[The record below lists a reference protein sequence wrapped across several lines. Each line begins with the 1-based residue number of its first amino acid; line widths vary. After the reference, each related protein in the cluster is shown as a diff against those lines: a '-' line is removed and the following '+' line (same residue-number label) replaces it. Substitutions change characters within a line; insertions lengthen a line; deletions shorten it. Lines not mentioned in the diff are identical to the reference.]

1 MEPSNLI
8 GNAGNLSDT
17 PAQFIRP
24 APLLGEHTEEI
35 LTRFGYDRE
44 AIESLRV
51 RGVI

>member
-8 GNAGNLSDT
+8 GNAGKLSDT

-24 APLLGEHTEEI
+24 APLLGEHTDEI
-35 LTRFGYDRE
+35 LTRLGYDKGE
-44 AIESLRV
+44 IEGLRA